1 MARHERFEE
10 EQYQRVEGAFVEV
23 NGGHEVG
30 CDDVDQCAPDDVVED
45 SLEDHGVPGTIDD
58 LPYDYGVETAEA
70 ADTQL
75 PLIER
80 PTKGYGDPG
89 RTGTPKDY
97 GIGEEPEPGAPEERE
112 LWRQQQALMSESPD
126 DEAKWGGLEDDD
138 LRRVDDALGDNAAEV
153 NPETAE
159 GDSATGHR

>member
-1 MARHERFEE
+1 MAERFEE
-10 EQYQRVEGAFVEV
+10 EEYKRVEGAFMPV

-30 CDDVDQCAPDDVVED
+30 CEEADQCAPDDIVED
-45 SLEDHGVPGTIDD
+45 DLEDHGVPGTIDD
-58 LPYDYGVETAEA
+58 LPYDYGVEHAKA

-80 PTKGYGDPG
+80 PTKGYGDVG
-89 RTGTPKDY
+89 RTGEPTDY
-97 GIGEEPEPGAPEERE
+97 ESGEVPELGQPEERE
-112 LWRQQQALMSESPD
+112 LWRQQQPLMSESPD
-126 DEAKWGGLEDDD
+126 DEEKWRGLEGDDIPKI
-138 LRRVDDALGDNAAEV
+138 DDALGDNAAEV